1 MFQYPHLRPSSNP
14 EDVGW
19 FCCVALVRGKM
30 HSSMHGSGEQPTLG
44 PSLASSPSRFSS
56 RDATS
61 LNRFLHSTAKMV
73 GSGTSR
79 PTLFPSDSLPQPS
92 LPCLFLLSRAFLLLS
107 QLTPTCQGPA
117 TSIVSS
123 APTFPKRHHRATS
136 IGTEGWKQPRP
147 PPIPP
152 RTFSLSLMKTP
163 GFWRALN

>member
-1 MFQYPHLRPSSNP
+1 
-14 EDVGW
+14 
-19 FCCVALVRGKM
+19 M
-30 HSSMHGSGEQPTLG
+30 HSSMHESGEQPTLG
-44 PSLASSPSRFSS
+44 PSLASSPSQFSS

-73 GSGTSR
+73 LVARQRS
-79 PTLFPSDSLPQPS
+79 TLFLSDSLPQPS
-92 LPCLFLLSRAFLLLS
+92 LPCLFLLSRAFLPLS
-107 QLTPTCQGPA
+107 QGLA

-152 RTFSLSLMKTP
+152 RTFSLSLIP
-163 GFWRALN
+163 GFWRALNEDDRECHRLVRPATPPRKLLTTQSNSSAVVAFPSS